1 MRMARTI
8 TLVLLGG
15 GVMLGGAAMLMSP
28 GSGRENRQR
37 ECQDARAGNRPD
49 ADQICAAAR
58 TSSSSGSGGY
68 HGVSPWFFGRSGRS
82 AGGAQGAAL
91 VAASGF
97 RGGATTVSSRGGFGS
112 TVRGFSSGS

>member
-15 GVMLGGAAMLMSP
+15 GVMLGGAAMLAGP

-37 ECQDARAGNRPD
+37 ACQEARATNRPD

-58 TSSSSGSGGY
+58 TSGSSGSGHFAGA
-68 HGVSPWFFGRSGRS
+68 WFAGRSGRTA
-82 AGGAQGAAL
+82 AGASGAAL
-91 VAASGF
+91 VSPDGF
-97 RGGATTVSSRGGFGS
+97 RAGATTVSSRGGFGATGRS
-112 TVRGFSSGS
+112 FSSSGS

>member
-15 GVMLGGAAMLMSP
+15 GVMLGGAAMLMAP
-28 GSGRENRQR
+28 GSGREDRQR

-58 TSSSSGSGGY
+58 SASSSGSGGY
-68 HGVSPWFFGRSGRS
+68 HGVSPWFFGRSGGMAR
-82 AGGAQGAAL
+82 GAQGAAL
-91 VAASGF
+91 VSANGF
-97 RGGATTVSSRGGFGS
+97 RGGATAVSSRGGFGS
-112 TVRGFSSGS
+112 SARGYSSGS

>member
-1 MRMARTI
+1 MRTARTI

-15 GVMLGGAAMLMSP
+15 GVMLGGAAMLMPP

-37 ECQDARAGNRPD
+37 ECQDARVQNRPD
-49 ADQICAAAR
+49 AEQICAAAR

-68 HGVSPWFFGRSGRS
+68 HGASPWFFGRSGRS

-91 VAASGF
+91 VAANGF
-97 RGGATTVSSRGGFGS
+97 RGGVTSVSSRGGFGS
-112 TVRGFSSGS
+112 SAHASSGS